1 MKWIKLNK
9 IEVLSNKIHYI
20 FSVSTNLKRYFS
32 GNNFIIEY
40 PRDISSVPKAVL
52 AVPFVCN
59 VLPVI
64 WLENAEL
71 QISELDADF
80 YNSIPEFKKGYINM
94 YPDAEFKGKL
104 IVDNI
109 VECRKL
115 NQNGVGTLFSGGLDA
130 TTTFLRHL
138 NEKPDLISIWGSD
151 ITFDN
156 IKGWKP
162 VQNAIDEVA
171 VRYDVDHFNIRSSFR
186 EFDKEW
192 ELEKTYKNELH
203 DGWWHGVKHGIGLL
217 GHAAPIIWIQGIKTL
232 YIASTYSPAD
242 GKVTCASDPTI
253 DNYVRFCGCQ
263 VMHDGFELGRQGK
276 AKYLVSYH
284 KANPEKNIKLHVCW
298 ESKNGGNCCHCEK
311 CYRTM
316 AAIWIEGDDPKEYGF
331 EYSSDV
337 LKNMKKKMMLECNYL
352 PYIKKEW
359 IRIQQEMS
367 KNLNMLKM
375 KPYYDDIK
383 WIKSF
388 KFDEPEK
395 NWVRKWY
402 GFRKAKGIRAKMA
415 NFVFYQ
421 KLHRLKERVK

>member
-276 AKYLVSYH
+276 AKYLVS
-284 KANPEKNIKLHVCW
+284 
-298 ESKNGGNCCHCEK
+298 
-311 CYRTM
+311 
-316 AAIWIEGDDPKEYGF
+316 
-331 EYSSDV
+331 
-337 LKNMKKKMMLECNYL
+337 
-352 PYIKKEW
+352 
-359 IRIQQEMS
+359 
-367 KNLNMLKM
+367 
-375 KPYYDDIK
+375 
-383 WIKSF
+383 
-388 KFDEPEK
+388 
-395 NWVRKWY
+395 
-402 GFRKAKGIRAKMA
+402 
-415 NFVFYQ
+415 
-421 KLHRLKERVK
+421 